1 MIYCKKMIMKAALLY
16 QLLFLVKS
24 QIQLVPVQF
33 VTKESIVSHASDVN
47 QFNLRLC
54 GGDLYNHQHATVNL
68 ILPMQPWSP
77 AIGVY
82 LRANVYDANN
92 HLLADN
98 KDGKGSFVDKFTF
111 PYYKTYG
118 DLLINITTAPTPS
131 ITYRIVVNFEKNVTM
146 EQNKSMFPIKR
157 KAYNMEQSTVHI
169 KQPITGHTSDLV
181 SIFLTSGTINTAEST
196 LLELSY
202 CINPAELPGYVDIN
216 IVSVDKLSGFATFA
230 CPASVRPC
238 TTETAKFFDV
248 SGLPINFVRVF
259 MTHSTDAGPVQLI
272 VIGYGKYEG
281 TNKFLLDASEFK
293 RQT

>member
-1 MIYCKKMIMKAALLY
+1 MILKAALLY
-16 QLLFLVKS
+16 QLLLLVKS

-33 VTKESIVSHASDVN
+33 VTKEGIVSHASEVN

-54 GGDLYNHQHATVNL
+54 GGDSYDHQHATVNL
-68 ILPMQPWSP
+68 ILPTQPWSP
-77 AIGVY
+77 SIGFY
-82 LRANVYDANN
+82 LRANVYDTNH

-98 KDGKGSFVDKFTF
+98 KDSKGSFVDKFTF

-118 DLLINITTAPTPS
+118 DLHINVTTAPTPS

-146 EQNKSMFPIKR
+146 EQNKSMFLMKR
-157 KAYNMEQSTVHI
+157 KGYNMEQSTVHM
-169 KQPITGHTSDLV
+169 KQPISGLTTYDLV
-181 SIFLTSGTINTAEST
+181 SIFLTSGTIRTAEGS

-216 IVSVDKLSGFATFA
+216 IVSVDKLSGFGTFA

-238 TTETAKFFDV
+238 NTETAKFLDV
-248 SGLPINFVRVF
+248 SGLPINFVRVY
-259 MTHSTDAGPVQLI
+259 MTHPTDAGPVHLI
-272 VIGYGKYEG
+272 VIGYGKYGG
-281 TNKFLLDASEFK
+281 TNKFLLGASEFK